1 MSKVFIGIGSNI
13 NPSKNVLSAL
23 QALKVAVELRGVS
36 TVYSTAPE
44 RRPEQPR
51 YYNCVAVVETK
62 LPPLQLKRLVL
73 RRIEASL
80 GRKREHDRYAART
93 IDLDILLYGDL
104 TVRANGCEIPDPQ
117 LFRRPYYALPVA
129 ELEPG
134 LLVPFANKTIAEL
147 SGKFS
152 TKGMRALKKYSRG
165 IRRKL
170 GLKSTS
176 GKPGRKV
183 IA

>member
-23 QALKVAVELRGVS
+23 QALRAAVELRGVS

-51 YYNCVAVVETK
+51 YYNCVAVVKTN
-62 LPPLQLKRLVL
+62 LPPMELKHAVL
-73 RRIEASL
+73 DKIEKAL
-80 GRKREHDRYAART
+80 GRKSARDRYAART

-104 TVRANGCEIPDPQ
+104 TMRANGCTIPDPQ
-117 LFRRPYYALPVA
+117 LFKRPYCAIPMA

-134 LLVPFANKTIAEL
+134 LLVPFVNKTIAEL

-152 TKGMRALKKYSRG
+152 TKGMRALRKYSRG

-170 GLKSTS
+170 GLTSMS